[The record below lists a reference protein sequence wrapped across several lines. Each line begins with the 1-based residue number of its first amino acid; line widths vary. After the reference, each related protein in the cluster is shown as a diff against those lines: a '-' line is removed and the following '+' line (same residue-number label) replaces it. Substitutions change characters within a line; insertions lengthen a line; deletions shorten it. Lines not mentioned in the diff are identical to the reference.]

1 MSNFL
6 LILIFAICGNRNY
19 KADLSPASPE
29 FPFLK
34 VGNEWHFRLKTSQ
47 APTPMEVVYKILS
60 IRDDGFIEV
69 ENSFPGLTS
78 EKVYWYAD
86 KSGFSEIASPDD
98 SYKLTLLKVNP
109 VVNDTW
115 TSTIE
120 EEGKTAVVTRTVVSL
135 NESIQLPDKS
145 FTKDCVKIHE
155 TMSTYPQYYKD
166 LWVSR
171 SNGIV
176 YIKGK
181 GFAEED
187 GSPPVYFDLEYV
199 LLSKSF

>member
-1 MSNFL
+1 MANYL
-6 LILIFAICGNRNY
+6 LILVFALCAGRND
-19 KADLSPASPE
+19 KADLPRASSE

-34 VGNEWHFRLKTSQ
+34 AGNEWHFRLKTSQ

-69 ENSFPGLTS
+69 ENSFVDLMS
-78 EKVYWYAD
+78 DKIYWYAD
-86 KSGFSEIASPDD
+86 KNEFSEIASPEDN
-98 SYKLTLLKVNP
+98 YKLTLVKVDP

-115 TSTIE
+115 SSTIE
-120 EEGKTAVVTRTVVSL
+120 EEGKSAVVTRTVVSL

-145 FTKDCVKIHE
+145 FAKDCVKIHE
-155 TMSTYPQYYKD
+155 TMSAYPQYYKD
-166 LWVSR
+166 IWVSR
-171 SNGIV
+171 SNGMV

-181 GFAEED
+181 GYIEED
-187 GSPPVYFDLEYV
+187 DSPPVYFDVEYV

>member
-1 MSNFL
+1 MTNFL
-6 LILIFAICGNRNY
+6 FILIFALYGGLKGESDFY
-19 KADLSPASPE
+19 PGSPE

-34 VGNEWHFRLKTSQ
+34 AGNEWHFTMKTSQ

-60 IRDDGFIEV
+60 IRNDGYIEV
-69 ENSFPGLTS
+69 ENSIVGLMS
-78 EKVYWYAD
+78 DKIYWYAD

-98 SYKLTLLKVNP
+98 NYKLTLLKVNS

-115 TSTIE
+115 TLTIE
-120 EEGKTAVVTRTVVSL
+120 EEGKTVTITRTVVSL
-135 NESIQLPDKS
+135 NESLQLPDKS

-155 TMSTYPQYYKD
+155 TMSAYPQYYKD